1 MKNKLKKVLKPLYKE
16 LAQID
21 PEQEYITFCAQWGKK
36 YQKDGLLFV
45 GRAVNGWITD
55 CRDVELLFKE
65 GDVNQIF
72 AREDQMSWIEDKN
85 ECSVS
90 QFWRVARAVSQ
101 DILGVGDDWYEHIA
115 YSNLYKLAPDGANPS
130 NSLCKKQENVCYRIF
145 KAEIETLQ
153 PKVVVM
159 LAGIDWYEDFMSY
172 LNGGMYPEPID
183 KAVIPYSA
191 DKSFEIYTYRIGDVI
206 YIGSLHPQGK
216 PEQPHIEGIIEAIKK
231 AQ

>member
-1 MKNKLKKVLKPLYKE
+1 MNKELKKVLKPLYEE
-16 LAQID
+16 LAQVD

-65 GDVNQIF
+65 GDENQIF
-72 AREDQMSWIEDKN
+72 AREDQMRWIEDKN

-90 QFWRVARAVSQ
+90 QFWRVVRAVSQ
-101 DILGVGDDWYEHIA
+101 DILGVGDDWYDHIA

-153 PKVVVM
+153 PKVVVL
-159 LAGIDWYEDFMSY
+159 LAGVGWYYDFLCS
-172 LNGGMYPEPID
+172 LNNNSAPVLLDSIE
-183 KAVIPYSA
+183 IPYTE
-191 DKSFEIYTYRIGDVI
+191 DKNFKIETYRIGDVI

-216 PEQPHIEGIIEAIKK
+216 PEQPHIEGIIETIKK